1 MYLTQS
7 SFLGK
12 TGPIDP
18 SRVIPDDPPVTW
30 TTYPNK
36 WNEDRNLKNLH
47 HRFAVHSVSDQKP
60 AGLSRFAQ
68 TKNNLKINSESNGN
82 DTVNI

>member
-18 SRVIPDDPPVTW
+18 SRVIPEDPPVSW
-30 TTYPNK
+30 TTYPNR

-47 HRFAVHSVSDQKP
+47 HRFAQSLTEKKSTQ
-60 AGLSRFAQ
+60 ARL
-68 TKNNLKINSESNGN
+68 T
-82 DTVNI
+82 

>member
-18 SRVIPDDPPVTW
+18 SRVIPEVPPVSW
-30 TTYPNK
+30 TTYPNR
-36 WNEDRNLKNLH
+36 WNEDRNLKNFH
-47 HRFAVHSVSDQKP
+47 NRFS
-60 AGLSRFAQ
+60 
-68 TKNNLKINSESNGN
+68 
-82 DTVNI
+82 